1 VIWSNAPVSGG
12 YANELNFEAVPF
24 LQAADIFILITAGE
38 TRTPSP
44 IRRIRSR
51 AKATVSHRS
60 PEVAKKGLSRAG
72 ALLWWQQLR
81 RLQNGLRFWSRY

>member
-1 VIWSNAPVSGG
+1 MQRVIWSNAPVSGG

-44 IRRIRSR
+44 IRRIRSS
-51 AKATVSHRS
+51 AKATVSHRL
-60 PEVAKKGLSRAG
+60 PEVAEKGLSLAG
-72 ALLWWQQLR
+72 ALL
-81 RLQNGLRFWSRY
+81 